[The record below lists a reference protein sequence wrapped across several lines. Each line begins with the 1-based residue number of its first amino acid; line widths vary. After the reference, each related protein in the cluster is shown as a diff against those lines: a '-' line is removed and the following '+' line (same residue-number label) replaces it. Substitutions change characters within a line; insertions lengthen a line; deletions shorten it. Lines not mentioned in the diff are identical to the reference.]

1 MSIYNA
7 PLHLDGALVIRP
19 EYEIPLA
26 LHNPENAVSRRL
38 SPFARMK
45 QSTAIRKATII
56 LLTIVAW
63 QLYTT
68 LNHVNE
74 LIFPTFSETIGALI
88 RSLSNGELPGRIS
101 LSLVTLLE
109 SYAIGLGC
117 AGLLTIFAVQS
128 TFGRDLLSTLTA
140 MFNPLPAIALVPLA
154 MMWFGLGAF
163 SLMFVVAH
171 SVLWAIALNTQSGF
185 LSVSETYRMV
195 GRNYGIKGIPF
206 VYKVLI
212 PAALPSILSGLKIGW
227 AFAWRT
233 LIAAELV
240 FGASQGSG
248 GIGWFIFENSQN
260 LMTANVFAGLLVVM
274 IIGVAVENGIFQ
286 VVERRTIRKWGMQQ

>member
-1 MSIYNA
+1 
-7 PLHLDGALVIRP
+7 
-19 EYEIPLA
+19 
-26 LHNPENAVSRRL
+26 
-38 SPFARMK
+38 MK

-56 LLTIVAW
+56 LLIIVAW

-74 LIFPTFSETIGALI
+74 LIVPTFSETIGALI
-88 RSLSNGELPGRIS
+88 RSLSNGELLGRIS

-109 SYAIGLGC
+109 SYAIGLTC

-128 TFGRDLLSTLTA
+128 AFGRDLLSTLTA

-248 GIGWFIFENSQN
+248 GLGWFIFENSQN

-274 IIGVAVENGIFQ
+274 IIGVAMENGIFQ
-286 VVERRTIRKWGMQQ
+286 VVERRTVRKWGMQQ

>member
-1 MSIYNA
+1 MSTYRA

-19 EYEIPLA
+19 EYEIPVAPHTL
-26 LHNPENAVSRRL
+26 ESAVSRRL
-38 SPFARMK
+38 SPFARMR
-45 QSTAIRKATII
+45 QSTVIRKATII
-56 LLTIVAW
+56 LLTIVVW
-63 QLYTT
+63 QLYTS

-74 LIFPTFSETIGALI
+74 LIFPTFSETVGALI
-88 RSLSNGELPGRIS
+88 HSLSNGELPGRIS
-101 LSLVTLLE
+101 LSLITLLE

-128 TFGRDLLSTLTA
+128 AFGRDLLSTLTA

-185 LSVSETYRMV
+185 SSVSETYRMV

-240 FGASQGSG
+240 FGANQGSG
-248 GIGWFIFENSQN
+248 GLGWFIFENSQN

-274 IIGVAVENGIFQ
+274 IIGVVVENGIFQ
-286 VVERRTIRKWGMQQ
+286 VVERHTIRKWGMQQ